1 MMTEKQ
7 ISIIAIHGNG
17 GGGFRFDL
25 AKPLFPANINFQNP
39 TLPGFN
45 SIGTLPSNYSMKDYA
60 EWIESY
66 IKDIKSPRILMGHG
80 LGGVFV
86 LEFLQH
92 FPEMVDGVIL
102 HSIVGANL
110 NKRIFQKVMRLPLVA
125 TMAKNIIASSI
136 ARPLISRKF
145 FQKKINTRYKNE
157 FFESF
162 KKCEAFERMFQLI
175 DYSWFKNLSPINI
188 PAAFLWGEND
198 WILKTNEI
206 NALQNLFPFSF
217 KKIVPVWDHFPMID
231 RPESYALEV
240 TSLANH
246 IMSKANVFKQ

>member
-1 MMTEKQ
+1 MATEKE
-7 ISIIAIHGNG
+7 ISIIALHGNG

-25 AKPLFPANINFQNP
+25 AKPFFPSNINFQNP

-45 SIGTLPSNYSMKDYA
+45 SIGTLPTNYSMKDYA
-60 EWIESY
+60 EWIENY

-110 NKRIFQKVMRLPLVA
+110 NKRLFPKVMRLPVIP
-125 TMAKNIIASSI
+125 TIVKNIIASSL

-145 FQKKINTRYKNE
+145 FQKKIETTYKNN
-157 FFESF
+157 FFEAF
-162 KKCEAFERMFQLI
+162 NRCEAFERMFHLI
-175 DYSWFKNLSPINI
+175 DYSWFKNLSSINI
-188 PAAFLWGEND
+188 PAAFLWGEKD
-198 WILKTNEI
+198 WILKPNEI
-206 NALQNLFPFSF
+206 NDLQNLFPFSL
-217 KKIVPVWDHFPMID
+217 KKIIPDWDHFPMID
-231 RPESYALEV
+231 RPENYALEV

-246 IMSKANVFKQ
+246 LMSKANVFK